1 MLPRFDRQPIPSSP
15 ASVPGFFVVGITGRA
30 FLAGQLVRR
39 DGFHA
44 GISLPNPLRRS
55 GYGWRLTESRRRVRL
70 SRLASPLRI
79 AYNTPKGYPGTL
91 PHTLIYPSPSLSW
104 LPLRA
109 SLKPLAAQ
117 GFSGFSTTPA
127 NETQQ
132 LSGRPGPSHQ
142 PDLMQ
147 GAPPGTPRSAPCR
160 CHQPA

>member
-79 AYNTPKGYPGTL
+79 AYNTPKGCPVPYPIPLFTPL
-91 PHTLIYPSPSLSW
+91 LASP
-104 LPLRA
+104 
-109 SLKPLAAQ
+109 
-117 GFSGFSTTPA
+117 GC
-127 NETQQ
+127 
-132 LSGRPGPSHQ
+132 LSGHR
-142 PDLMQ
+142 
-147 GAPPGTPRSAPCR
+147 
-160 CHQPA
+160 